1 MAENAPG
8 KGKNKGGGAGEGAQ
22 PEWSRLHLWQ
32 VQYVRD
38 ALMVL
43 GVIGLFWLGQKLSI
57 VTVPVLL
64 AILLAYL
71 FEPVIHFLMTRTRLK
86 RQGAVTAILITIV
99 LGIVVPGALA
109 LSYGA
114 IQGAALVRTVG
125 GNTIAL
131 SDAVNAS
138 RAVRAAE
145 RELDDARTAAAALE
159 EQTPAPDDGSTQE
172 TDGGAD
178 DASAQTEDPGADPGA
193 DSRDTEERLAALKT
207 GLAESR
213 AEESV
218 RMRDLD
224 EQAGPAWVDLHN
236 WLIGANERQ
245 DLTEVLSL
253 VGDWL
258 QAEAGRVAQAAAG
271 VSANAVGVAF
281 AFLSGAFSIL
291 FMLFLTAF
299 FFYFFA
305 TGWVEF
311 KGFTKTLLPEKNRD
325 KIIHLA
331 IEFDRVIAA
340 FIRGR
345 LTIAFIQAIVFT
357 LGYWIIGVPAAFILG
372 PVVAILSIVPY
383 LALVGVPVAITLLW
397 LENHTGIRGNILF
410 VIAAPTLFYFVAQAL
425 DDYVWTP
432 MIQGKETGMSTP
444 AILFASLA
452 GGVLFGVFGLLIAIP
467 IAACLK
473 ILIQEIFWPR
483 FRAWA
488 EGDAKDFLPIDGG

>member
-1 MAENAPG
+1 MA
-8 KGKNKGGGAGEGAQ
+8 
-22 PEWSRLHLWQ
+22 PEEPSPKARWSDLHIWQ

-38 ALMVL
+38 ILMIL
-43 GVIGLFWLGQKLSI
+43 GVLALFWLGQKLSI

-64 AILLAYL
+64 AILFAYL
-71 FEPVIHFLMTRTRLK
+71 FEPVIQFLMRRTRLK
-86 RQGAVTAILITIV
+86 RHGAVTAILVAIV

-109 LSYGA
+109 LSYGV

-131 SDAVNAS
+131 RDSVKAAQHVRKLEREIDAAKVGLPTPDAGQTDAEGELTTPQAPEAS
-138 RAVRAAE
+138 GVDEARSPERIEEDLAKAKLVEEEAVR
-145 RELDDARTAAAALE
+145 
-159 EQTPAPDDGSTQE
+159 
-172 TDGGAD
+172 
-178 DASAQTEDPGADPGA
+178 
-193 DSRDTEERLAALKT
+193 
-207 GLAESR
+207 
-213 AEESV
+213 
-218 RMRDLD
+218 DLR
-224 EQAGPAWVDLHN
+224 EQAGQSWVDLHD
-236 WLIGANERQ
+236 WLIGANDRE
-245 DLTEVLSL
+245 DLTVALDY
-253 VGDWL
+253 VGEYL
-258 QAEAGRVAQAAAG
+258 EAEAGRVAQAAAG
-271 VSANAVGVAF
+271 VSANAVGVAV
-281 AFLSGAFSIL
+281 AFLSRAFGIL

-311 KGFTKTLLPEKNRD
+311 KGFTGKLLPDKHRD
-325 KIIHLA
+325 QIVHLA
-331 IEFDRVIAA
+331 TRFDRIIAA

-357 LGYWIIGVPAAFILG
+357 VGYWIIGVPASFILG

-383 LALVGVPVAITLLW
+383 MALVGVPVAIVLLW
-397 LENHTGIRGNILF
+397 LENHTGIRGNPLY
-410 VIAAPTLFYFVAQAL
+410 VLGAPTAFYFFAQAL
-425 DDYVWTP
+425 DDYIWTP

-473 ILIQEIFWPR
+473 ILIQEVFWPK

-488 EGDAKDFLPIDGG
+488 EGEAKDFLPIDGA